1 MPRSTHARRTRGG
14 LPSSPDK
21 IFQCLWELEDYVHPR
36 PGQAEPFL
44 SLCLSF
50 WPQMLFSLCKS
61 LGGFFTWRPPFLLP
75 RRLPSRPPFGQL
87 SLVSLPQETW
97 AGWELLH
104 LLSPSHLRS
113 ALPKPGE
120 MIFPLAPQGFSLLHF
135 PSLHRRGCG
144 LRVFHSIS
152 FFIIFTPFGW
162 FASEGLGGLTGQS
175 DFIMSPSSSY
185 H

>member
-1 MPRSTHARRTRGG
+1 
-14 LPSSPDK
+14 
-21 IFQCLWELEDYVHPR
+21 
-36 PGQAEPFL
+36 
-44 SLCLSF
+44 
-50 WPQMLFSLCKS
+50 MLFSLCKS
-61 LGGFFTWRPPFLLP
+61 LGSFFTWRPPFLLP
-75 RRLPSRPPFGQL
+75 SLLPHRLPSRSPFGQL

-104 LLSPSHLRS
+104 LLSPSPLGS
-113 ALPKPGE
+113 SQTWGNY
-120 MIFPLAPQGFSLLHF
+120 FPLAPQGFSLLHF

-144 LRVFHSIS
+144 LRVFHSVS